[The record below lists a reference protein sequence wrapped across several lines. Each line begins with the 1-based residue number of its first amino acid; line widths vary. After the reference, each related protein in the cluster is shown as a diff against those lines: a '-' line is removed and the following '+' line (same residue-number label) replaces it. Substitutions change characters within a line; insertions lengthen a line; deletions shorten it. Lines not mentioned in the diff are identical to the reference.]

1 MVKFITFKRIITYLF
16 AYVAIFIYSYF
27 SEHSNINTLFFI
39 KVLGVTSA
47 IYLSSYWGLK
57 LSYIR
62 LRENDRLRNIIG
74 KLYLPAME
82 IILHVSLVV
91 VVIVIAVIFDT
102 STAIKTSPV
111 VEGKKNDEKVL
122 NEIEEVSG
130 RTDITK
136 IVEIDGRYFITFS
149 DERKKLLQLYKK

>member
-1 MVKFITFKRIITYLF
+1 MLYEVIT
-16 AYVAIFIYSYF
+16 
-27 SEHSNINTLFFI
+27 
-39 KVLGVTSA
+39 
-47 IYLSSYWGLK
+47 
-57 LSYIR
+57 

-149 DERKKLLQLYKK
+149 DESYNFV